1 MRWDLYLKL
10 LWYNKIS
17 AITCI
22 YSCQAVGTSG
32 YIKHIMQKWMSISW
46 ENETSTVLF
55 CLRYGGITREKLI
68 PSVEKHR
75 NISCAVCSFLRFMFL
90 TSAPGYIHVCTDMH
104 TQMHTQE
111 LTPAAA
117 QVSGTTLWR
126 HTQCSWHLFLQTG
139 YEQNLSQSNRYSINH
154 VHLIL
159 YVTQPSRWS
168 VIIYNLDSFK
178 DQLKTKKGLSVF
190 K

>member
-17 AITCI
+17 AITCFHLF
-22 YSCQAVGTSG
+22 VSG
-32 YIKHIMQKWMSISW
+32 CRHELIH
-46 ENETSTVLF
+46 STVLF
-55 CLRYGGITREKLI
+55 CLRYGGITTEKLPM

-90 TSAPGYIHVCTDMH
+90 TSAPAYIHVCTDMH

-154 VHLIL
+154 IHLIL
-159 YVTQPSRWS
+159 YVTQPSHWS